1 MVVTW
6 RLSGARLQ
14 SAGLFGH
21 WFGEGVTTSD
31 QLPALVTL
39 HVPHP
44 HTDATCLSA
53 LKAHEARNTVIKHV
67 CFAVI
72 LIYLHFESFRFHTR
86 RLSVDSPQTRGWCT
100 IWSMASRSRCFL
112 LQASRSP
119 HMPPHRRS
127 GTFLRWCR
135 RIERSSVSHHDH
147 RLCCTA
153 VKGKIFVA
161 LLTLKRDFVHL
172 KFLHKALQIFHKK

>member
-1 MVVTW
+1 MAAECRSVWPLVWWGGHNLGPAPCPGNTSRPSSAHRCHMSWCTEGTW
-6 RLSGARLQ
+6 SQKHR
-14 SAGLFGH
+14 
-21 WFGEGVTTSD
+21 
-31 QLPALVTL
+31 
-39 HVPHP
+39 
-44 HTDATCLSA
+44 
-53 LKAHEARNTVIKHV
+53 IKHV

-72 LIYLHFESFRFHTR
+72 LIYLHFESLFHTR

-100 IWSMASRSRCFL
+100 IWSMASRSRCSL

-172 KFLHKALQIFHKK
+172 KFLRKALQIFHKK